1 MTTKTKIEEGFTF
14 PATVNITVLGQEDPK
29 GGTVRFR
36 HKGRKAT
43 QAWIDSGKDRQD
55 PDFIGEI
62 LVGWDDD
69 FAEAT
74 GAGPY
79 SAQALEDLLDRLHP
93 AAQEIFDQYLQQ
105 LQESRVKN
113 SWRPRG

>member
-1 MTTKTKIEEGFTF
+1 MNDIKIEAGFTF
-14 PATVNITVLGQEDPK
+14 AAAVLLTLPGHDEPQ

-36 HKGRKAT
+36 HKGKKAL
-43 QAWIDSGKDRQD
+43 QAWIDSGVDRQD

-62 LVGWDDD
+62 LVGWDDT

-79 SAQALEDLLDRLHP
+79 SPQALDDLLDRLHP
-93 AAQEIFDQYLQQ
+93 AAQEIFDQYLRQ